1 MHLQSMMVE
10 LGVNKQ
16 VLVYHMDWMIEI
28 LGGFSYTQI
37 RIKDHESYVIVTKI
51 LQMKNPANRWKKW
64 CQRDC
69 KCQVSAGQDEAE
81 ARYHIF
87 TLD

>member
-1 MHLQSMMVE
+1 
-10 LGVNKQ
+10 
-16 VLVYHMDWMIEI
+16 MDWMIEI
-28 LGGFSYTQI
+28 LGGFGYTQI

-51 LQMKNPANRWKKW
+51 LQIEKSCKWKILQIKNPANRWEKW